1 VTKGRH
7 LTKISTITE
16 KEAVVAGKV
25 LSSYEQMVYGEA
37 TLVKQ
42 YEESTALQRIAN
54 TGQWAW

>member
-1 VTKGRH
+1 MSSQLSLPSTTK
-7 LTKISTITE
+7 

-42 YEESTALQRIAN
+42 YTALQRIAN